1 MVEGRTGIMSRR
13 TRIALKVAVWA
24 VCLYPLAL
32 LLYQFRTDNLGANP
46 IEYVTRTLGIWTL
59 RILLAS
65 LAMTPLRILFGISWP
80 IAFRRLLGLF
90 AFFSVCLH
98 FSVWIVL
105 DHFFDWPRMGADIVK
120 RPYITVGM
128 LALTLLVP
136 LAATSTAG
144 MVKRLG
150 GLVWR
155 RLHRLVYVAGV
166 LGALHFLWLAKKGR
180 NEPFI
185 YAGVLALLLG
195 VRLVDW
201 ARRAA
206 KRRWA
211 TVPASESARAA
222 PRRVLVL
229 SIALFIGLTGWAVPA
244 GGQALRRG
252 QPAPDVAGSPWI
264 NSPPLTTSGLKG
276 RVVLVEFW
284 TYG

>member
-1 MVEGRTGIMSRR
+1 MPRR
-13 TRIALKVAVWA
+13 VRIALKAAVWA
-24 VCLYPLAL
+24 VCLYPVAL
-32 LLYQFRTDNLGANP
+32 LLYQFQTDNLGANP
-46 IEYVTRTLGIWTL
+46 IEHVTRTLGIWTL

-90 AFFSVCLH
+90 AFFNVCLH

-105 DHFFDWPRMGADIVK
+105 DHFFDWPRMGADILK

-128 LALTLLVP
+128 LALTLLAP

-150 GLVWR
+150 GRAWQ

-180 NEPFI
+180 DEPFV

-206 KRRWA
+206 KRRWSA
-211 TVPASESARAA
+211 VPASERERAA
-222 PRRVLVL
+222 TRRVL
-229 SIALFIGLTGWAVPA
+229 ALFIVLAIGLIGWLVSPA
-244 GGQALRRG
+244 AGQALRRG
-252 QPAPDVAGSPWI
+252 QPVPDVAGAAWI

>member
-1 MVEGRTGIMSRR
+1 MSRR
-13 TRIALKVAVWA
+13 LRIALKVLVWGT
-24 VCLYPLAL
+24 CLYPVAL
-32 LLYQFRTDNLGANP
+32 LLYQFQTDDLGANP

-65 LAMTPLRILFGISWP
+65 LAMTPLRIVFGISWP

-90 AFFSVCLH
+90 AFFCVCLH

-105 DHFFDWPRMGADIVK
+105 DHFFDWPRMGADILK

-150 GLVWR
+150 GVAWR
-155 RLHRLVYVAGV
+155 RLHRLVYFAGV

-180 NEPFI
+180 NDPFW

-211 TVPASESARAA
+211 AVPARQ
-222 PRRVLVL
+222 VL
-229 SIALFIGLTGWAVPA
+229 ALFIALAIGLMGWLVSPA
-244 GGQALRRG
+244 AAQALRLG
-252 QPAPDVAGSPWI
+252 QPAPEIAGAPWI
-264 NSPPLTTSGLKG
+264 NSPALTTSGLKG